1 MTATNGAFSD
11 LMKSISAGTFTF
23 TGELEPEK
31 IGAMEEVVEGAKKLV
46 GHVVA
51 ANVTDIPQS
60 FAYMNSLGPS
70 YVIQHEVG
78 LEAICQMTCRDR
90 NRLGL
95 FADLLAAGA
104 LGIKNILALTG
115 DHPSLGDMPE
125 AKPVFDLDSASLTYL
140 IRKISDEGIDL
151 HGHEIQHPPK
161 FHVGVAINPGAR
173 PLEPEIL
180 KLQRKVNI
188 GAEFAQTQ
196 VVYELDATKQFL
208 DDIKHIKVPTL
219 IGICPLKSHKVA
231 AWMDK
236 FCPGIYIPKDL
247 MAQLEQIDKTEDKTQ
262 RKKQYR
268 ELNIEYFGNFI
279 RELNKT
285 THAAGC
291 HIMAVGFEEIVK
303 EIIEASGVQKK
314 TNIR

>member
-1 MTATNGAFSD
+1 VTTNNGVYSE
-11 LMKSISAGTFTF
+11 LMQSIHSGKFTF

-31 IGAMEEVVEGAKKLV
+31 IGSMDEVIEGAKKLV
-46 GHVVA
+46 GTVIA

-60 FAYMNSLGPS
+60 FAYMNSLAPS

-104 LGIKNILALTG
+104 LGITNILALTG
-115 DHPSLGDMPE
+115 DHPSLGDTPE

-140 IRKISDEGIDL
+140 IRKISDDGVDL
-151 HGHEIQHPPK
+151 HNNEIDHPPK

-180 KLQRKVNI
+180 KLQRKASI

-196 VVYELDATKQFL
+196 VVYEIEATKQFL
-208 DDIKHIKVPTL
+208 DEIKHIKIPTL
-219 IGICPLKSHKVA
+219 IGICPLKSYKVA

-236 FCPGIYIPKDL
+236 FCPGIYIPKNL
-247 MAQLEQIDKTEDKTQ
+247 MAELEQIKKVEDKVQ
-262 RKKQYR
+262 RKDQYR
-268 ELNIEYFGNFI
+268 ELNIDYFSRFI
-279 RELNKT
+279 KELNKT
-285 THAAGC
+285 TNAAGC

-303 EIIEASGVQKK
+303 EIIAASGVH
-314 TNIR
+314 I

>member
-1 MTATNGAFSD
+1 MAKRREAFSN
-11 LMKSISAGTFTF
+11 LMKNIHAGKFTF

-31 IGAMEEVVEGAKKLV
+31 IGSMEEVLEGAQKLV

-60 FAYMNSLGPS
+60 FAYMNSLSPS
-70 YVIQHEVG
+70 HMIQEKVG

-90 NRLGL
+90 NRLAL

-115 DHPSLGDMPE
+115 DHPSLGDQPE

-140 IRKISDEGIDL
+140 IRKITDEGVDL
-151 HGHEIQHPPK
+151 KGNEIHQPPK
-161 FHVGVAINPGAR
+161 FHVGVAINPGAI

-180 KLQRKVNI
+180 KLERKESV

-196 VVYELDATKQFL
+196 VVFEIEAAKEFL
-208 DDIKHIKVPTL
+208 KSIKHVKVPTL
-219 IGICPLKSHKVA
+219 VGIFPLKSYKVA
-231 AWMDK
+231 AWMDTMV
-236 FCPGIYIPKDL
+236 PGVSIPEPMMSKL
-247 MAQLEQIDKTEDKTQ
+247 KEINSIEDKQ
-262 RKKQYR
+262 KKKEEYVAF
-268 ELNIEYFGNFI
+268 NIEYFGEFVREI
-279 RELNKT
+279 RKT

-291 HIMAVGFEEIVK
+291 HIMAVKWEELVPK
-303 EIIEASGVQKK
+303 IIEASGGKV
-314 TNIR
+314 

>member
-1 MTATNGAFSD
+1 MNNGVYSE
-11 LMKSISAGTFTF
+11 LMKSIRASKFTF

-31 IGAMEEVVEGAKKLV
+31 IGDMEEVIEGAKKLV
-46 GHVVA
+46 GTVIA

-70 YVIQHEVG
+70 YVIQNEVG

-115 DHPSLGDMPE
+115 DHPSLGDTPE

-140 IRKISDEGIDL
+140 IRKISDDGVDL
-151 HGHEIQHPPK
+151 HDNEIHHPPK

-180 KLQRKVNI
+180 KLQRKASI

-196 VVYELDATKQFL
+196 VVYEIDATKQFL
-208 DDIKHIKVPTL
+208 DAIKHIKIPTL
-219 IGICPLKSHKVA
+219 IGICPLKSYKVA

-247 MAQLEQIDKTEDKTQ
+247 MAELEKIKKIEDKVQ
-262 RKKQYR
+262 RKNQYR
-268 ELNIEYFGNFI
+268 ELNIEYFSEFI
-279 RELNKT
+279 QELKKT
-285 THAAGC
+285 TNAAGC

-303 EIIEASGVQKK
+303 EIIAASGVHS
-314 TNIR
+314 

>member
-1 MTATNGAFSD
+1 MTASNGVFSD
-11 LMKSISAGTFTF
+11 LMKSIRAGKFTF

-31 IGAMEEVVEGAKKLV
+31 IGDMTEVIEGAKKLV

-70 YVIQHEVG
+70 YVIQSEAG

-115 DHPSLGDMPE
+115 DHPSLGDTPE

-140 IRKISDEGIDL
+140 IRKITDEGVDL
-151 HGHEIQHPPK
+151 HGNTIHQPPK

-180 KLQRKVNI
+180 KLKRKALI

-196 VVYELDATKQFL
+196 VVYEIDATKQFL
-208 DDIKHIKVPTL
+208 DAIKQIKIPTL
-219 IGICPLKSHKVA
+219 IGICPLKSYKVA

-236 FCPGIYIPKDL
+236 FCPGIHIPKDL
-247 MAQLEQIDKTEDKTQ
+247 MSQLETIDKIEDKTQ
-262 RKKQYR
+262 RKGHYQ
-268 ELNIEYFGNFI
+268 ELNIEYFSNFI
-279 RELNKT
+279 RELKNT
-285 THAAGC
+285 TNAAGC

-303 EIIEASGVQKK
+303 EIIAASGIQA
-314 TNIR
+314 